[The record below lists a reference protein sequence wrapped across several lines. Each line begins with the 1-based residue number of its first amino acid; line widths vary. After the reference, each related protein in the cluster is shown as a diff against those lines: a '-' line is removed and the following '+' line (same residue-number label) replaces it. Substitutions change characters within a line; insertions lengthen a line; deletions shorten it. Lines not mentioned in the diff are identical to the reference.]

1 MVTRLD
7 RAYEVEV
14 HQLRLRVTNF
24 AMRYWNSMGSWRDA
38 DIARLLA
45 TVTPQVQSGQQR
57 IADLTDAYLTRVAQE
72 QGFIVRGRPLRATT
86 EALRGVSDETLYAR
100 PFATMHDTLSKGGTV
115 TNAIAAGGDRLRSI
129 VATNL
134 QLAKTHAG
142 RRAMQSGGVQMTE
155 RVPTGREN
163 CALCVIAST
172 QRYWASDL
180 QPIHPGCVPA
190 GSRVA
195 ARNVLAVSRRWY
207 SGELTILTTAA
218 GDEVSVTA
226 NHPVLTDQG
235 WVPAHLVRVGDDLFR
250 GSDRHGVVDGVPQ
263 EAQGPALIEDVWRA
277 ADMSRLIRVPL
288 STEDFHADSAEG
300 EVEIVPTNS
309 DLASVG
315 DVTFG
320 DPGGEAGFGFAHDGR
335 VLLPVESVLGSFR
348 VGDLASPCGLV
359 SRSGLGGAFG
369 GAHLCSTYGPGFG
382 VTSDGFVALDEYS
395 ADHIA
400 THLELGSDLVLGG
413 ASAVERGD
421 FLGRQRGGNSL
432 SRPRFD
438 APSVE
443 FSPESAT
450 AYASAGSALRERL
463 ASDVESDR
471 VIDIRRVDFS
481 GHVYNLHTS
490 EGWYSSDS
498 HIVSNCDCGQ
508 RPYVGDPSQQIIHP
522 DRLEMIHS
530 TIESQFGSSDRGARL
545 IDGKNSLSDYLDLIS
560 TREHGEIGPV
570 LTWRDQHFTSASEID
585 AI

>member
-72 QGFIVRGRPLRATT
+72 QGFSVRGRPLRATT
-86 EALRGVSDETLYAR
+86 ETLRGISDETLYAR

-180 QPIHPGCVPA
+180 QPIHPGC
-190 GSRVA
+190 
-195 ARNVLAVSRRWY
+195 
-207 SGELTILTTAA
+207 
-218 GDEVSVTA
+218 
-226 NHPVLTDQG
+226 
-235 WVPAHLVRVGDDLFR
+235 
-250 GSDRHGVVDGVPQ
+250 
-263 EAQGPALIEDVWRA
+263 
-277 ADMSRLIRVPL
+277 
-288 STEDFHADSAEG
+288 
-300 EVEIVPTNS
+300 
-309 DLASVG
+309 
-315 DVTFG
+315 
-320 DPGGEAGFGFAHDGR
+320 
-335 VLLPVESVLGSFR
+335 
-348 VGDLASPCGLV
+348 
-359 SRSGLGGAFG
+359 
-369 GAHLCSTYGPGFG
+369 
-382 VTSDGFVALDEYS
+382 
-395 ADHIA
+395 
-400 THLELGSDLVLGG
+400 
-413 ASAVERGD
+413 
-421 FLGRQRGGNSL
+421 
-432 SRPRFD
+432 
-438 APSVE
+438 
-443 FSPESAT
+443 
-450 AYASAGSALRERL
+450 
-463 ASDVESDR
+463 
-471 VIDIRRVDFS
+471 
-481 GHVYNLHTS
+481 
-490 EGWYSSDS
+490 
-498 HIVSNCDCGQ
+498 DCGQ
-508 RPYVGDPSQQIIHP
+508 RPYKGDPSVQIIHP
-522 DRLEMIHS
+522 NRLDAIH
-530 TIESQFGSSDRGARL
+530 TAVENQFGSTDRGARL
-545 IDGKNSLSDYLDLIS
+545 IDGKNRISDYLDLIS